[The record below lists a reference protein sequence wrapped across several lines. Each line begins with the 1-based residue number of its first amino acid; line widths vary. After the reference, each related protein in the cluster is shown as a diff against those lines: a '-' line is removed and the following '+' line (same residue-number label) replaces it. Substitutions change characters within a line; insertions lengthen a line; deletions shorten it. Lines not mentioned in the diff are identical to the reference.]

1 MKPVWWMTG
10 VSIGAWLLVA
20 ALPGLDA
27 WREVLFGMLGP
38 LTAAVATWVLVART
52 YRARPERLTA
62 VMIKAFAAKVVLFGA
77 YVTVVL
83 TVLAVRPIP
92 FVISFMVYFIALHLV
107 EAMFM
112 QRLFA
117 GTLNA
122 D

>member
-10 VSIGAWLLVA
+10 VSLGAWLLVA
-20 ALPGLDA
+20 ALPGLGVA
-27 WREVLFGMLGP
+27 REVLLGMLGP

-52 YRARPERLTA
+52 YRSRPERLTA

-92 FVISFMVYFIALHLV
+92 FVISFTVYFIALHLV